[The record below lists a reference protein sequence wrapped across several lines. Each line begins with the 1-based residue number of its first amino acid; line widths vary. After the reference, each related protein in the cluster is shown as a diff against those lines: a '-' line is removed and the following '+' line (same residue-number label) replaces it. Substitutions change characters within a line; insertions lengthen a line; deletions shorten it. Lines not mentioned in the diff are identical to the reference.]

1 MTASQNEKLA
11 ATAQY
16 KAFTQIPIEYR
27 TQDMQDVIDQY
38 EQDKDKSTE
47 SETAKAAPPVM
58 SDMQQKPTQEQQAA
72 TQFDPSSVQ
81 SDANMVDYFKNGEA
95 ILKKYLALFKDDRIK
110 TLFILDGASSS
121 VAKHS
126 RHDIDVKV
134 GSIDIAKDV
143 ANVVGSLSFAS
154 SQTPTTISKAIKEMQ
169 AENPYITLAVTYTDT
184 PRNTSLEKE
193 LEDKIKLGNKFIV
206 HTNERSYIHTD
217 LSIASLEN
225 IFADGATPKE
235 EKLNP
240 FSPEVTRSRY
250 LLSEVHATGKAKV
263 LIEQL
268 KTKCPPQ
275 VNEEK
280 YKGWVGIL
288 AMALLTSQEHY
299 KQMHELMIELIG
311 NETLEKKIKLAVALE
326 KVIPKYE
333 SLLNDCHVK
342 AEAQVIPT
350 TLVKSLLEGV
360 GYKEDDVSSAFTD
373 FGYPLKDHRQ
383 GLNLEALK
391 KTCDELLID
400 DNDHI
405 KTYRETLKE

>member
-1 MTASQNEKLA
+1 MTASQNEQLVA
-11 ATAQY
+11 ADKYETY
-16 KAFTQIPIEYR
+16 KKMPEKYQ
-27 TQDMQDVIDQY
+27 TQDMKAYMEKY
-38 EQDKDKSTE
+38 EADNNINQVAYTE
-47 SETAKAAPPVM
+47 GTLNSVVAAGNN
-58 SDMQQKPTQEQQAA
+58 QQADDDTDELKA
-72 TQFDPSSVQ
+72 EPD
-81 SDANMVDYFKNGEA
+81 DNMVAYLKNGEA
-95 ILKKYLALFKDDRIK
+95 VLKEYLPPFEDDRIK
-110 TLFILDGASSS
+110 NLLILDGASSS

-134 GSIDIAKDV
+134 GNIDIAKDV
-143 ANVVGSLSFAS
+143 ANVVGSLSFAN

-169 AENPYITLAVTYTDT
+169 VENPYITLAVTYTDT
-184 PRNTSLEKE
+184 PRNTSLDKE
-193 LEDKIKLGNKFIV
+193 LEKLIKPGNKFIV
-206 HTNERSYIHTD
+206 HTEERSYNHTD

-250 LLSEVHATGKAKV
+250 LLSEVHATGKAKD

-268 KTKCPPQ
+268 LKLKPPSGVTQ
-275 VNEEK
+275 EK

-288 AMALLTSQEHY
+288 AMALLTSQDHY
-299 KQMHELMIELIG
+299 KQMHALMIELAG
-311 NETLEKKIKLAVALE
+311 GETLEKKIKLAVALK

-350 TLVKSLLEGV
+350 TLVKSLLEGI
-360 GYKEDDVSSAFTD
+360 GYKEDDMSGAFTD

-391 KTCDELLID
+391 KSYDELLKD
-400 DNDHI
+400 NNDHI
-405 KTYRETLKE
+405 KAYRETLKE

>member
-1 MTASQNEKLA
+1 MTTSQNEQLEA
-11 ATAQY
+11 AAQY
-16 KAFTQIPIEYR
+16 EALKKVPEEYR
-27 TQDMQDVIDQY
+27 TADMKAFIEQY
-38 EQDKDKSTE
+38 EADNNINQD
-47 SETAKAAPPVM
+47 SEVEETTNSVVEAG
-58 SDMQQKPTQEQQAA
+58 TNQQAEDTDDLKA
-72 TQFDPSSVQ
+72 DPNEHM
-81 SDANMVDYFKNGEA
+81 AAYFKNAEE
-95 ILKKYLALFKDDRIK
+95 ILEEYLPKIEDTRIK
-110 TLFILDGASSS
+110 NCLIMSAAASS
-121 VAKHS
+121 VAKWS

-134 GSIDIAKDV
+134 ASIDLAKDL

-184 PRNTSLEKE
+184 PRNTSLDKE
-193 LEDKIKLGNKFIV
+193 LEKLIKPGNKFIV
-206 HTNERSYIHTD
+206 HTEERSYNHTD

-250 LLSEVHATGKAKV
+250 LLSEVHATGKAKD

-268 KTKCPPQ
+268 LKLKPPSGVTQ
-275 VNEEK
+275 EK

-288 AMALLTSQEHY
+288 AMALLTSQDHY
-299 KQMHELMIELIG
+299 KQMHALMIELAG
-311 NETLEKKIKLAVALE
+311 GETLEKKIKLAVALK

-350 TLVKSLLEGV
+350 TLVKSLLEGI
-360 GYKEDDVSSAFTD
+360 GYKEDDMSGAFTD

-391 KTCDELLID
+391 KSYDELLKD
-400 DNDHI
+400 NNDHI
-405 KTYRETLKE
+405 KAYRETLKE

>member
-1 MTASQNEKLA
+1 MTASKNEQIEA
-11 ATAQY
+11 ADKYETY
-16 KAFTQIPIEYR
+16 KKMPEKYQ
-27 TQDMQDVIDQY
+27 TQDMKAYMEKY
-38 EQDKDKSTE
+38 EADNNINQVAYTE
-47 SETAKAAPPVM
+47 GTLNSVVAAGNN
-58 SDMQQKPTQEQQAA
+58 QQADDDTDELKA
-72 TQFDPSSVQ
+72 EPDE
-81 SDANMVDYFKNGEA
+81 NMASYFKNGEA
-95 ILKKYLALFKDDRIK
+95 ILKKYLPAFKDDRNK
-110 TLFILDGASSS
+110 TLLILDGASSS

-134 GSIDIAKDV
+134 GSIDTAKDV
-143 ANVVGSLSFAS
+143 ANVVGSLSFAN
-154 SQTPTTISKAIKEMQ
+154 SQTSTTISKAIKEMQ
-169 AENPYITLAVTYTDT
+169 VENPYITLAVTYTET
-184 PRNTSLEKE
+184 PRNTPLAEELEK
-193 LEDKIKLGNKFIV
+193 LIKPGNKFIV

-225 IFADGATPKE
+225 IFADGATSKE

-299 KQMHELMIELIG
+299 KQMRELMIELVG

-333 SLLNDCHVK
+333 SLLNTCHVK
-342 AEAQVIPT
+342 AETQVIPT
-350 TLVKSLLEGV
+350 TLVKSLLEGI
-360 GYKEDDVSSAFTD
+360 GYKEADMSGAFIE

-383 GLNLEALK
+383 GLNLKALK
-391 KTCDELLID
+391 KSYYELLKD

-405 KTYRETLKE
+405 KAYRETLKE

>member
-1 MTASQNEKLA
+1 MTASKNEQIEAVDKYEM
-11 ATAQY
+11 Y
-16 KAFTQIPIEYR
+16 KKMPEMYQ
-27 TQDMQDVIDQY
+27 TQDMKAYMEKYETDNNINQDAD
-38 EQDKDKSTE
+38 TE
-47 SETAKAAPPVM
+47 GTLNFVVSAGNNQQVEEDTDELKAKP
-58 SDMQQKPTQEQQAA
+58 DE
-72 TQFDPSSVQ
+72 
-81 SDANMVDYFKNGEA
+81 NMVSYFKNGEA
-95 ILKKYLALFKDDRIK
+95 ILKKFLPPFKDDRIK

-134 GSIDIAKDV
+134 GSIDTAKDV
-143 ANVVGSLSFAS
+143 ANVVGSLSFAN
-154 SQTPTTISKAIKEMQ
+154 SQTPTTVSKAIKEMQ
-169 AENPYITLAVTYTDT
+169 VENPYITLAVTYTET
-184 PRNTSLEKE
+184 PRNTLLAEELEK
-193 LEDKIKLGNKFIV
+193 LIKPGNKFIV
-206 HTNERSYIHTD
+206 HTNERSYIHTE

-250 LLSEVHATGKAKV
+250 LLSEVHASGKAKV
-263 LIEQL
+263 LIEQI

-299 KQMHELMIELIG
+299 KQMRELMIELVG

-326 KVIPKYE
+326 KVIPKYK

-350 TLVKSLLEGV
+350 TLVKSLLEGI
-360 GYKEDDVSSAFTD
+360 GYKEDDMSGAFTD

-391 KTCDELLID
+391 KSYDELLKD
-400 DNDHI
+400 KNDHI
-405 KTYRETLKE
+405 KAYRETLTK

>member
-1 MTASQNEKLA
+1 MTASQNEQLA
-11 ATAQY
+11 AAKNLYDSFMTKPDEERSEFEKTYIKNFEAEHD
-16 KAFTQIPIEYR
+16 IPKE
-27 TQDMQDVIDQY
+27 TP
-38 EQDKDKSTE
+38 KSVV
-47 SETAKAAPPVM
+47 AAGNN
-58 SDMQQKPTQEQQAA
+58 QQADND
-72 TQFDPSSVQ
+72 TDELKPEL
-81 SDANMVDYFKNGEA
+81 DENMASYFKNGED
-95 ILKKYLALFKDDRIK
+95 ILKKYLPPFKDNRIK
-110 TLFILDGASSS
+110 NLFILDGASSS

-134 GSIDIAKDV
+134 GSIDIAKDM
-143 ANVVGSLSFAS
+143 ANVVGSLSFAN
-154 SQTPTTISKAIKEMQ
+154 SQTATTISKAIKEMQ
-169 AENPYITLAVTYTDT
+169 VENPYITLAVTYTDT
-184 PRNTSLEKE
+184 PRNTSLDKE
-193 LEDKIKLGNKFIV
+193 LEKLIKPGNKFII

-268 KTKCPPQ
+268 KSKCPPQ

-299 KQMHELMIELIG
+299 KQMRELMIELVG

-342 AEAQVIPT
+342 TETKVIPT

-391 KTCDELLID
+391 KSYDELLKD

-405 KTYRETLKE
+405 KAYRETLTK